1 MTGKEPRS
9 GEEPLVEREHRE
21 DRVEVPR
28 SALLGLVVLAVGAL
42 LAVAFLLGRESAR
55 PEPPAPTAWRQ
66 EAPAPAPSPSP
77 SPPPVASAPP
87 QPPPARPEP
96 PAAAPVP
103 PPPRTVQ
110 ASRVASVDPGV
121 PAIAP
126 PAVAEAPPPV
136 DPAEREQVSRYFQ
149 ALEASVGGAAA
160 WQDPQGMANS
170 VLEQGAQG
178 DSSGFDRLLHA
189 SRQAL
194 ARVQAVPAPESCRQ
208 HHQLTVQIM
217 ESGLGLLQRMRQATL
232 SGDSSALMALAAEG
246 QELQARVQRLE
257 ALQTSLK
264 GRYGL

>member
-1 MTGKEPRS
+1 M
-9 GEEPLVEREHRE
+9 ERRE

-28 SALLGLVVLAVGAL
+28 SALLGLVALALGAL
-42 LAVAFLLGRESAR
+42 LGLAFLLGRESAR
-55 PEPPAPTAWRQ
+55 PEPPPSTALRQ
-66 EAPAPAPSPSP
+66 EAPAPDPSPT
-77 SPPPVASAPP
+77 
-87 QPPPARPEP
+87 PPPAAPVAPPAAPAPPAP
-96 PAAAPVP
+96 PAAAPLPAP
-103 PPPRTVQ
+103 PAAPRHEVQ
-110 ASRVASVDPGV
+110 ASQVAPPSAAV
-121 PAIAP
+121 PAPAP
-126 PAVAEAPPPV
+126 VAVAEAPAAV
-136 DPAEREQVSRYFQ
+136 DPAEREQVSHYFR

-257 ALQTSLK
+257 ALQAGLK
-264 GRYGL
+264 SRYGL